1 MSGSR
6 RTSALI
12 VLHMTA
18 RVPIRQLQQHA
29 SELIDR
35 VAAGERVEITRNG
48 RLIAVLGPPDP
59 EQRVREDLVRTG
71 MVDPED
77 ADAPGLA
84 DWEPLPARPGS
95 PSRLSDVLIEMREEE
110 DR

>member
-1 MSGSR
+1 
-6 RTSALI
+6 
-12 VLHMTA
+12 MTT

-59 EQRVREDLVRTG
+59 EQRVMEDLIRTG
-71 MVDPED
+71 TVDPD
-77 ADAPGLA
+77 NAASARGLA
-84 DWEPLPARPGS
+84 DWEPLPARS
-95 PSRLSDVLIEMREEE
+95 TEPSKLSEVLLRMREEE